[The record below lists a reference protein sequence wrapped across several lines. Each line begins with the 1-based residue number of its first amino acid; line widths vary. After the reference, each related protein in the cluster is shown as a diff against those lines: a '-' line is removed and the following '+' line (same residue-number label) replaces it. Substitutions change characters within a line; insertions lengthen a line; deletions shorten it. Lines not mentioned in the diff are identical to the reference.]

1 MKKAPLDVESYIEG
15 APKEVQ
21 SKLREVRAAIKEV
34 APAALERI
42 SYGMPCYDYQ
52 GRLIYFGL
60 AKAHIGLYIPTP
72 VLEEHK
78 NELLDYETT
87 DATLRIPLDKDI
99 PWELIKRLVK
109 DRMKKN
115 EASSL

>member
-1 MKKAPLDVESYIEG
+1 
-15 APKEVQ
+15 
-21 SKLREVRAAIKEV
+21 
-34 APAALERI
+34 
-42 SYGMPCYDYQ
+42 MPCYDYQ

-60 AKAHIGLYIPTP
+60 AKAHIGLFIPTP

-78 NELLDYETT
+78 NELSDYETT

>member
-78 NELLDYETT
+78 MSY
-87 DATLRIPLDKDI
+87 RITRPPTQPCAFRWTRIFLG
-99 PWELIKRLVK
+99 
-109 DRMKKN
+109 
-115 EASSL
+115 S